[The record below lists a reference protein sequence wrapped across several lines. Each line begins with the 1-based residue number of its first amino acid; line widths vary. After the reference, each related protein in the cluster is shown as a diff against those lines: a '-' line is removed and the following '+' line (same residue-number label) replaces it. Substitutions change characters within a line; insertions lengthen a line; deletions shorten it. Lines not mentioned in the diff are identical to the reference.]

1 MFFPQMLYGIY
12 YKRNFRPQSYIFN
25 YNGTYP
31 RLQDRNYEFFPFF
44 AGGVRAAVRHST
56 EAAPL
61 SRSTRT
67 HSESVA
73 PVVWMSSTSRM
84 RRSTIS
90 AGSAG
95 S

>member
-44 AGGVRAAVRHST
+44 AGGVRAAVCPSCGM
-56 EAAPL
+56 L
-61 SRSTRT
+61 
-67 HSESVA
+67 VL
-73 PVVWMSSTSRM
+73 RM
-84 RRSTIS
+84 ERE
-90 AGSAG
+90 
-95 S
+95 